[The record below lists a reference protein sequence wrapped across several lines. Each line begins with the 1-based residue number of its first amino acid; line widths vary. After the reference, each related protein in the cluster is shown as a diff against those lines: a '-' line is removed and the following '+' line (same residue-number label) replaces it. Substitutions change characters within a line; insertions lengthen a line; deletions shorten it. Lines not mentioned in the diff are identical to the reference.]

1 MSGGAP
7 RRAPRAVVAAAAA
20 RLGRRNLVLV
30 GLMGVGKTATG
41 RALARR
47 LGRELVDTDA
57 LVVAAAA
64 GQAIPAIFAA
74 EGEAGFRRREAAV
87 VASVMAR
94 EGLIVATGGGAVLLP
109 ENRAALR
116 RGVVVW
122 LQAPP
127 AELLRRAGGHRAG
140 QSRPLLNASD
150 PLGRLEALMRERKPL
165 YGAVAHLR
173 LDTRGRSTAH
183 VAAALLAALSQLAP
197 EPEEIQA

>member
-47 LGRELVDTDA
+47 LGRELVDTD
-57 LVVAAAA
+57 VVV
-64 GQAIPAIFAA
+64 GGGGGEAIPAIFAA
-74 EGEAGFRRREAAV
+74 EGEAGFRLREAAV

-183 VAAALLAALSQLAP
+183 VAAALLTALSQLAP

>member
-57 LVVAAAA
+57 LVTAAA

-94 EGLIVATGGGAVLLP
+94 ERLIVATGGGAVLLP

-127 AELLRRAGGHRAG
+127 AELLRRAGDHRAG
-140 QSRPLLNASD
+140 QSRPLLNAPD

-165 YGAVAHLR
+165 YEAVAHLR

-183 VAAALLAALSQLAP
+183 VAAALLTALSQLAP